1 MRSTRPSLLAYA
13 VLAVVVTVLAVTSGC
28 GTNSDGDEVSTPP
41 SPPVTANVQL
51 PPTRA
56 IADYQLGGAYPPP
69 TGVEV
74 VTRDST
80 AQPAP
85 GLYNICYING
95 FQTQPADREHWLSE
109 RRDLVLADKSGRPV
123 IDPDW
128 PDELILDTSTEAKRR
143 RLTDILAPTIRQCRD
158 AGFRAVEFDNLDS
171 YSRSRGQLTA
181 EMNFDLA
188 AKLVGVAHEAHLAV
202 GQKNAAELSVRA
214 KTRAGFDFAVT
225 EECFQFRECDSYRKV
240 YGDLV
245 IDIEYP
251 DNLSTPFD
259 RVCTDPSRAATT
271 ILRDRK
277 LVPHGNTGY
286 LYQHC

>member
-1 MRSTRPSLLAYA
+1 MVIVAISLIL
-13 VLAVVVTVLAVTSGC
+13 TSGC
-28 GTNSDGDEVSTPP
+28 GTDHDEDEAAAPP
-41 SPPVTANVQL
+41 SAAVTANVQL
-51 PPTRA
+51 PPTGA
-56 IADYQLGGAYPPP
+56 VADYQLGGAYPPP
-69 TGVEV
+69 AGVGV

-80 AQPAP
+80 AQSAP
-85 GLYNICYING
+85 GVYNICYVNG
-95 FQTQPADREHWLSE
+95 FQSQPADRERWLSE
-109 RRDLVLADKSGRPV
+109 RRDLVLVDRSGIP
-123 IDPDW
+123 IADPDW
-128 PDELILDTSTEAKRR
+128 PDELILDTSTDAKRR
-143 RLTDILAPTIRQCRD
+143 LLTDILAPTVRRCRD

-181 EMNFDLA
+181 ETNLDLA
-188 AKLVGVAHEAHLAV
+188 ALLVRAAHDEHLAV
-202 GQKNAAELSVRA
+202 GQKNAAELSARA

-225 EECFQFRECDSYRKV
+225 EECFQFRECDSYRNV

-277 LVPHGNTGY
+277 LVPYGNAGY

>member
-1 MRSTRPSLLAYA
+1 MRSTRRSLLPF
-13 VLAVVVTVLAVTSGC
+13 VVPAVVVAVLSGC
-28 GTNSDGDEVSTPP
+28 GTGSDEDEVGTPP
-41 SPPVTANVQL
+41 NPPVPADVQL
-51 PPTRA
+51 PPVRA

-69 TGVEV
+69 PGVAV

-95 FQTQPADREHWLSE
+95 FQTQPADRDSWLNE
-109 RRDLVLADKSGRPV
+109 RRDLVLADKSGRP
-123 IDPDW
+123 ITDPDW

-143 RLTDILAPTIRQCRD
+143 RLTDILSPTIRQCRD

-171 YSRSRGQLTA
+171 YSRSHGQLTPDT
-181 EMNFDLA
+181 NFDFA
-188 AKLVGVAHEAHLAV
+188 AMLVEVAHKAQLAV
-202 GQKNAAELSVRA
+202 GQKNAAESSTRA

-225 EECFQFRECDSYRKV
+225 EECFQFRECDNYRKV
-240 YGDLV
+240 YGDNV

-277 LVPHGNTGY
+277 LVPQGNTGY